1 MYELL
6 YFKMKK
12 IETTKLS
19 NGLLIATDFV
29 EDFNSAVAILIVK
42 TGSRNENSKNNGISH
57 FLEHMAFKG
66 TQKRTALQIA
76 EEIESLGGEMNA
88 YTSKESTAYY
98 IKLLKDDI
106 HIAIDVIADIIQNS
120 TLPEEEIEKE
130 RGAILQEMAM
140 CLDDSYDV
148 NIDNFHRA
156 AYPDTTLGMNIIGSK
171 KNIEKMKREQFTE
184 YLNRQYNQENMVFGF
199 CGNIPHD
206 KIVAICA
213 EKFNK
218 SGSKNLSKK
227 SEPAK
232 YSGGSIIKHKANLEQ
247 TQFLLGFKGFSYDKK
262 DEEDY
267 YAAQIMADI
276 LGGGM
281 SSRLF
286 QEIREK
292 RGLVYT
298 VSASNDCYNDVGM
311 FVIHAG
317 ADAKNIN
324 ELCKIVKEEI
334 HKITLGVRDKEIEKT
349 VKQYKAG
356 LLMSVESTKYRASKV
371 ASNFLIHGKY
381 ITPEETLEKV
391 SKIDNEKVIN
401 IMKKIIDMSKEF
413 KPTVAIYGNVKG
425 KIDENL
431 LNDWS

>member
-1 MYELL
+1 MR
-6 YFKMKK
+6 K

-29 EDFNSAVAILIVK
+29 QDFNSAVAMLVCR
-42 TGSRNENSKNNGISH
+42 TGSRNEDETNNGVSH

-76 EEIESLGGEMNA
+76 EEIEALGGEMNA

-106 HIAIDVIADIIQNS
+106 SVAIDVIADIIQNS
-120 TLPEEEIEKE
+120 TLPAEEIEKE

-140 CLDDSYDV
+140 YLDDSSDV
-148 NIDNFHRA
+148 NSDNFHKI
-156 AYPDTTLGMNIIGSK
+156 AYSGSTLGMNIIGPK
-171 KNIEKMKREQFTE
+171 ENIEQMKREQFTD
-184 YLNRQYNQENMVFGF
+184 YLNKQYHQENMIFGF

-206 KIVAICA
+206 QIVAMCA
-213 EKFNK
+213 EKFNLPARP
-218 SGSKNLSKK
+218 NLSTKANNA
-227 SEPAK
+227 S
-232 YSGGSIIKHKANLEQ
+232 YIGGTIIKHKKDLEQ
-247 TQFLLGFKGFSYDKK
+247 TQFLLGFKGFSYDKS
-262 DEEDY
+262 EEDDY

-286 QEIREK
+286 QEVREK

-298 VSASNDCYNDVGM
+298 VSSSNDSYSDTGM

-317 ADAKNIN
+317 VDAKNIN
-324 ELCKIVKEEI
+324 ELCKVVKEEI
-334 HKITLGVRDKEIEKT
+334 HKITLGVTDKELEKT

-356 LLMSVESTKYRASKV
+356 LLMAVESTKYRASKV
-371 ASNFLIHGKY
+371 ANNFLIHGKY
-381 ITPEETLEKV
+381 ITPEETLDKV
-391 SKIDNEKVIN
+391 MKIDNEKVMA
-401 IMKKIIDMSKEF
+401 IMKKILATAKES
-413 KPTVAIYGNVKG
+413 KPTVAIYGNVEG
-425 KIDENL
+425 KIDEKL
-431 LNDWS
+431 LNDWI